1 MHYSD
6 KSLAVSSGVSPAL
19 PTSLVSLFIYF
30 LSRSLIRP
38 VKNAKNN
45 EHKNHQ
51 LLVKSLS
58 KSKLGQLLLANR
70 STIEKI
76 NSIKNHA
83 AVVRQH

>member
-1 MHYSD
+1 LCPY
-6 KSLAVSSGVSPAL
+6 
-19 PTSLVSLFIYF
+19 LFIFYPDRLF
-30 LSRSLIRP
+30 APL
-38 VKNAKNN
+38 KNAKNN

-58 KSKLGQLLLANR
+58 KSKLGQLLLVNR